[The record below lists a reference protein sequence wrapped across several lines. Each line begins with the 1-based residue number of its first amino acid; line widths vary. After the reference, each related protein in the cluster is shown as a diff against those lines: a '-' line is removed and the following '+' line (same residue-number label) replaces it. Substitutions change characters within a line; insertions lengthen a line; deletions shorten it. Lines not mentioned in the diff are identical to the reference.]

1 MWNGGEGMSLTI
13 EAEKRLGSFHLSLSL
28 TSGSRRLGIL
38 GPSGCGKS
46 LTLKLLAGV
55 QTPDRGRIELDGRTL
70 YDSAGKVDLPPRQRR
85 VGYLF
90 QNYALFPAMTVAQ
103 NLAAGLRCPRAER
116 QRRVAR
122 LAEQFQLT
130 GLEDRH
136 PGRLSGGQQ
145 QRVALARM
153 MAAEPEAI
161 LLDEPFSAMDVIL
174 REELRGQMRAFLT
187 DYPGLAVMVSHSL
200 EELYHFCDTL
210 AVLDGGKLLACG
222 PTEAVF
228 RHPEQVR
235 VARLTGCRNILPAR
249 PAQGQSLYLPGWDV
263 TLRTAW
269 PVDARVT
276 AVGLRA
282 PALRPAGESGGE
294 NVLAGRPGA
303 CVSTPF
309 QTRLELLPPG
319 PGTEPVW
326 WESLP
331 DDREAGNAGRLFVPP
346 EAVLPLREEG

>member
-1 MWNGGEGMSLTI
+1 MRAGAW
-13 EAEKRLGSFHLSLSL
+13 
-28 TSGSRRLGIL
+28 GIL

-130 GLEDRH
+130 GLEDRL

-153 MAAEPEAI
+153 MAAGPEAI

-187 DYPGLAVMVSHSL
+187 DYPGLEHA
-200 EELYHFCDTL
+200 
-210 AVLDGGKLLACG
+210 
-222 PTEAVF
+222 
-228 RHPEQVR
+228 
-235 VARLTGCRNILPAR
+235 I
-249 PAQGQSLYLPGWDV
+249 
-263 TLRTAW
+263 
-269 PVDARVT
+269 
-276 AVGLRA
+276 
-282 PALRPAGESGGE
+282 
-294 NVLAGRPGA
+294 
-303 CVSTPF
+303 
-309 QTRLELLPPG
+309 
-319 PGTEPVW
+319 
-326 WESLP
+326 
-331 DDREAGNAGRLFVPP
+331 
-346 EAVLPLREEG
+346 